1 MRRHARLAGA
11 GYPGDYAEVIR
22 LLAEAGAD
30 VESRVHAIPT
40 ATALMVAAA
49 HNFVPSVRAL
59 LVVGADV
66 NAVNEV
72 NHIKK
77 SSTQMRL

>member
-59 LVVGADV
+59 LVVGANV

-72 NHIKK
+72 
-77 SSTQMRL
+77 SWSTISLTQTLL